1 MIDFKYTIA
10 VTDLLHT
17 ASLDELKAILD
28 DELFQ
33 ITRLFAD
40 QLTDEL
46 DKLQRAVDQ
55 GDMAAVNRQA
65 HSLKGSCANM
75 GATTLASAAMKIEKA
90 ALSQDHAEI
99 NACMG
104 RIPDMAEQTLTA
116 MRASGY
122 LRDRSEH

>member
-1 MIDFKYTIA
+1 MIA

-17 ASLDELKAILD
+17 ASLDELKTILD

-55 GDMAAVNRQA
+55 GDMVAVNRQA

-75 GATTLASAAMKIEKA
+75 GAAALASAAMKIEKA
-90 ALSQDHAEI
+90 ALSQDRAEI
-99 NACMG
+99 SACMS
-104 RIPDMAEQTLTA
+104 RIPELAEQTLTA

-122 LRDRSEH
+122 LRDPSEH